1 MRQNLWIK
9 TFAVAMAFWP
19 AALALGAPRTVVI
32 FGDSLTAGYGL
43 DPAQA
48 YPALIQAKL
57 RAASLDYEVVNAGIS
72 GDTTSGGLARVDWSL
87 RRPIDVFVLALGGND
102 GLRGVSLAETRRNL
116 AAVLARVRARN
127 PQVKLIVAGMQL
139 PPNLGADYAAGFR
152 AIFPD
157 VAREAGAAFVP
168 FLLEGVAG
176 RPELNQADQIHP
188 TAGGQERVA
197 ENVWMVLQPLL

>member
-1 MRQNLWIK
+1 
-9 TFAVAMAFWP
+9 MATLSG
-19 AALALGAPRTVVI
+19 LAEDPAPRTMLF

-72 GDTTSGGLARVDWSL
+72 GDTTSGGVARVDWAL

-102 GLRGVSLAETRRNL
+102 GLRGIPLAETRRNL
-116 AAVLARVRARN
+116 AAILARIRAKN
-127 PQVKLIVAGMQL
+127 PRAKLIVAGLQL
-139 PPNLGADYAAGFR
+139 PPNLGADYAAEFQ
-152 AIFPD
+152 AIFPA
-157 VAREAGAAFVP
+157 VAREAGAALIP
-168 FLLEGVAG
+168 FLLEGVAA

-188 TAGGQERVA
+188 TAAGQEVVA
-197 ENVWMVLQPLL
+197 NNVWLVLRPLL